1 MCYVVLTAVSRYGS
15 GQPLYRH
22 TLVLLVGGAV
32 VMNCYHHAAG
42 DGTSGQLPAFLPLS
56 DSDSCLTHMISPAG
70 MLATAAIL
78 DNYSRLV
85 AGGQLDTE
93 PLPPL
98 PSIEQL
104 TSKVLTS
111 AN

>member
-1 MCYVVLTAVSRYGS
+1 
-15 GQPLYRH
+15 
-22 TLVLLVGGAV
+22 
-32 VMNCYHHAAG
+32 
-42 DGTSGQLPAFLPLS
+42 
-56 DSDSCLTHMISPAG
+56 

-104 TSKVLTS
+104 TSKVITS
-111 AN
+111 ANRSQLVLNSAITSAN

>member
-1 MCYVVLTAVSRYGS
+1 MTLLTSR
-15 GQPLYRH
+15 L
-22 TLVLLVGGAV
+22 
-32 VMNCYHHAAG
+32 C
-42 DGTSGQLPAFLPLS
+42 
-56 DSDSCLTHMISPAG
+56 AG

-85 AGGQLDTE
+85 GGGQLDTE

-104 TSKVLTS
+104 TSKVIIS
-111 AN
+111 AGVN